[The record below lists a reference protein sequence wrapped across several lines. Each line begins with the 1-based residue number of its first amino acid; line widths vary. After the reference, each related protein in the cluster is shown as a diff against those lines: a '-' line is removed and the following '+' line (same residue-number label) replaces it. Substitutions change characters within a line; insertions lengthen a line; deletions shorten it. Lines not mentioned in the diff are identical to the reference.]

1 MCIEETPYIAVR
13 YCPGCEPHRDPS
25 REILDVSWCAEH
37 VPAHQGTE
45 DSIVIAQQYMSG
57 SAEAGADGD
66 NKRMCSLIHR
76 GINLESTHE

>member
-1 MCIEETPYIAVR
+1 MHR
-13 YCPGCEPHRDPS
+13 RDPL
-25 REILDVSWCAEH
+25 RGHQILPRLRAPQRPQPGILDVSWCAEH